1 MPVNID
7 DFLTVMHGA
16 SYFLVDMAF
25 GKFQKLVTIARK
37 ESIVMPAEA
46 GIQVGSDTA
55 KDAKAGFPLAR
66 EGPK

>member
-1 MPVNID
+1 
-7 DFLTVMHGA
+7 
-16 SYFLVDMAF
+16 MAF

>member
-1 MPVNID
+1 
-7 DFLTVMHGA
+7 MHGA

-25 GKFQKLVTIARK
+25 GKFQKLVIIARK
-37 ESIVMPAEA
+37 ENIVMPADA
-46 GIQVGSDTA
+46 AIQVGHDRA

>member
-1 MPVNID
+1 
-7 DFLTVMHGA
+7 
-16 SYFLVDMAF
+16 MAF

-37 ESIVMPAEA
+37 ENIVMPADA
-46 GIQVGSDTA
+46 GIQVGPDRA

>member
-1 MPVNID
+1 
-7 DFLTVMHGA
+7 MHGA

-37 ESIVMPAEA
+37 ENIVMPVDA
-46 GIQVGSDTA
+46 GIQVGPDRA